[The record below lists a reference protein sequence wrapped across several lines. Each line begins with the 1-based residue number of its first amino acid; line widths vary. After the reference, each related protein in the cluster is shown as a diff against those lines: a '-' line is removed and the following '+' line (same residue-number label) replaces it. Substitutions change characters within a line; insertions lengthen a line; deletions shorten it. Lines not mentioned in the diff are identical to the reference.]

1 MIQLTQQDRSGWCV
15 VGVAGRADSEGAGD
29 LEAQLRDAVSKH
41 AKVAADISAVDYISS
56 AGLRALIMAARAAQ
70 AGNVE
75 FAICSPTAQV
85 RQVFEISGLE
95 QILTIRG
102 ELPC

>member
-1 MIQLTQQDRSGWCV
+1 MIQVTQEDKSGWCV
-15 VGVAGRADSEGAGD
+15 VGVTGRADAEGADD
-29 LEAQLRDAVSKH
+29 LEAKLRDAVSKH
-41 AKVAADISAVDYISS
+41 PKVAADISAVDYISS

-75 FAICSPTAQV
+75 FHICSPSAKV
-85 RQVFEISGLE
+85 REVFAISGLE